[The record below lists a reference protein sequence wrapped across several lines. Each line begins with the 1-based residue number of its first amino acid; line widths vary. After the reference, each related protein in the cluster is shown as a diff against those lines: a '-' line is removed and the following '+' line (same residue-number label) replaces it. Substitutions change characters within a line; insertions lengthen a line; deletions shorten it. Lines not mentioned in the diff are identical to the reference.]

1 MPLFTVNQ
9 KYEVRSSSANTYSV
23 PNFMSRSYYRY
34 KQNANTKLRIRISDD
49 PEMILDDEVGY
60 MECGPSPPA
69 ENIPTMYGRFE
80 ESFAEL
86 TVQVCEESIRNS
98 LVDQLKSR
106 SGDVSL
112 FDRIQR
118 GDITPENAGDNF
130 SKISRFQVNISLLW
144 CCFVKRHDLL
154 DHLLEIGADLYF
166 IDVNGIS
173 ALHVAAFSGCVESI
187 SFLLSQKFDVNFQP
201 RTYTPLH
208 YAAFGNSKGAAKVL
222 IENGA
227 SIFISTNKLPCNE
240 SLLHLAVR
248 ANAIEC
254 IKLFI
259 KEGAD
264 VNSLKPSGTNPIH
277 LAADLGLSESLK
289 ALLDAPSANPNIRIC
304 FREQESTALHLATDD
319 GNVDCVNLLLAKGAD
334 VKIKNHRGVTP
345 LHLAARTSSLACVE
359 SLVSNGNAD
368 PNAEDFDKR
377 TPLHAAIGNS
387 DTSVDI
393 IESLILWGANINQ
406 KDVFGYSALHLAA
419 LEGFTHCVDVL
430 IFYGADVTIRS
441 RNGTSALSVITRKTP
456 DSLAMIKHNFDSA
469 VTLHE
474 SEDPLNREIEL
485 ELDFRHLSQNCHP
498 KEISFLHTFIE
509 EGQKEFL
516 EHPLCTA
523 FLYIKWKK
531 VRKFFIARMLFCLVT
546 VMFLSMY
553 ALTALAYSCNNGSE
567 YLNNTFKNRELCQEQ
582 SIFGNMLRNNPFV
595 IEMQWWVLVI
605 IIMFEIVRKLYGLT
619 GYESWIHYVTQK
631 ENIIEW
637 FVIVSVFLTSY
648 IYDKRIDFWQNQVG
662 AFAVLLGWTNL
673 MLMVG
678 QLPDFGVYVAMYTK
692 VQIEFGKLF
701 IAYSGMLIGFSI
713 SFCVIISD
721 SPTFSNPLMAFI
733 SVLVMMT
740 GEEDLVIVTND
751 PNRTDPPLINE
762 ISGQI
767 IYILFIVFVTVIM
780 MNLLEGIAVNDIEE
794 LKKTAELSRLVRQ
807 TELIHYIES
816 ALFKRYLP
824 SWLSDII
831 NKHALVSP
839 QSYRAVLS
847 VKPLNK
853 DETRL
858 PKDILMQ
865 AYDLANERK
874 NNETGV
880 ASTETPG
887 DGVSRS
893 ADDVKVV
900 AVHSNGKKSIDSKN
914 GIDAANLCS
923 LKTKVDDHAQKI
935 DELENELEALK
946 NDKNRQRIMNQVME
960 YLKSQQCVE

>member
-1 MPLFTVNQ
+1 MDNLGYKEGFAKPKKSKPVRRNSKISGEDVPLFTVNQ
-9 KYEVRSSSANTYSV
+9 KY
-23 PNFMSRSYYRY
+23 
-34 KQNANTKLRIRISDD
+34 KQNANAKLKLRIADD
-49 PEMILDDEVGY
+49 PELAIDDDVGY

-69 ENIPTMYGRFE
+69 ENIPTNLYDKFE
-80 ESFAEL
+80 ESIAEL
-86 TVQVCEESIRNS
+86 TVQVCEDSIRNS
-98 LVDQLKSR
+98 LVDQLRAR
-106 SGDVSL
+106 SGNVILFERLQWGDV
-112 FDRIQR
+112 
-118 GDITPENAGDNF
+118 TPENATTIL
-130 SKISRFQVNISLLW
+130 SKISGFEVNISFLW
-144 CCFVKRHDLL
+144 CCFVKRHDML
-154 DHLLEIGADLYF
+154 DYFLSIGADLYF
-166 IDVNGIS
+166 TDVNGIS
-173 ALHVAAFSGCVESI
+173 ALHLAAFSGCAESVN
-187 SFLLSQKFDVNFQP
+187 FLLSQKFDINFQP

-208 YAAFGNSKGAAKVL
+208 FAAFGNSREVAKLL
-222 IENGA
+222 IDNGA
-227 SIFISTNKLPCNE
+227 SIFISTNKLVCNE

-254 IKLFI
+254 IELFV

-277 LAADLGLSESLK
+277 LAADLGLSKSLK
-289 ALLDAPSANPNIRIC
+289 ALLDAPTANPNVRIC
-304 FREQESTALHLATDD
+304 FREQESTALHLAADE
-319 GNVDCVNLLLAKGAD
+319 GNVECVNLLLAKGAD
-334 VKIKNHRGVTP
+334 VKIKNHRGFTP

-359 SLVSNGNAD
+359 ALLSNGHAN

-377 TPLHAAIGNS
+377 TPLHAAIGTS

-393 IESLILWGANINQ
+393 IENLVMWGADVNQ
-406 KDVFGYSALHLAA
+406 KDVFGFSALHLAA
-419 LEGFTHCVDVL
+419 LEGFTQCVDVL
-430 IFYGADVTIRS
+430 IFYGADVTTRS
-441 RNGTSALSVITRKTP
+441 RKGTSALSAITRKTP
-456 DSLAMIKHNFDSA
+456 DSLALIKHNFDNA
-469 VTLHE
+469 ITLHE
-474 SEDPLNREIEL
+474 SADPLNRDIEL

-531 VRKFFIARMLFCLVT
+531 VRKFFIARMLFCLIT
-546 VMFLSMY
+546 VMFLSLY
-553 ALTALAYSCNNGSE
+553 VLTALAHSCYNGSRD
-567 YLNNTFKNRELCQEQ
+567 LNETIKDQELCQKQ
-582 SIFGNMLRNNPFV
+582 SIFGDLLRNNPFV

-605 IIMFEIVRKLYGLT
+605 IIMFEIARKLYGLT
-619 GYESWIHYVTQK
+619 GYESFKHYVTQI
-631 ENIIEW
+631 ENLIEW

-648 IYDKRIDFWQNQVG
+648 IYNKRIDYWQNHVA

-692 VQIEFGKLF
+692 VQVEFGKLF
-701 IAYSGMLIGFSI
+701 MAYSGILIGFSI
-713 SFCVIISD
+713 SFCVIIPD
-721 SPTFSNPLMAFI
+721 SPIFSNPLMAFI

-740 GEEDLVIVTND
+740 GEEDLIIVTND
-751 PNRTDPPLINE
+751 PNRPDPPLLNE

-767 IYILFIVFVTVIM
+767 IYILFIIFVTVIL

-824 SWLSDII
+824 SWLSNII

-874 NNETGV
+874 NNETG
-880 ASTETPG
+880 G
-887 DGVSRS
+887 
-893 ADDVKVV
+893 
-900 AVHSNGKKSIDSKN
+900 GKKLSDLEN
-914 GIDAANLCS
+914 GLDAANLCN
-923 LKTKVDDHAQKI
+923 LRAKIDDHSQKI
-935 DELENELEALK
+935 DELHNEIEALK
-946 NDKNRQRIMNQVME
+946 NDENRQRILNQVME
-960 YLKSQQCVE
+960 YLKSQQYEE